1 MESQQNSQPLLK
13 AHYYLLRISQ
23 VEERE
28 VFKVCLEYWTKL
40 VRKKNYFRDIKCSLD
55 IYLLMLLQVAELY
68 EEIQNLPVLEMPL
81 LSITGVSSP
90 PSTLAN
96 IPLRK
101 HMYSDILTNLRV
113 IMIDR
118 MVKPEEVSYMV

>member
-1 MESQQNSQPLLK
+1 
-13 AHYYLLRISQ
+13 
-23 VEERE
+23 
-28 VFKVCLEYWTKL
+28 
-40 VRKKNYFRDIKCSLD
+40 
-55 IYLLMLLQVAELY
+55 
-68 EEIQNLPVLEMPL
+68 MPL
-81 LSITGVSSP
+81 LTLTGVSSP

-118 MVKPEEVSYMV
+118 MVKPEEVSCTI

>member
-40 VRKKNYFRDIKCSLD
+40 VRKEIFGYNTFNLD
-55 IYLLMLLQVAELY
+55 IYLLKWLQVAELY
-68 EEIQNLPVLEMPL
+68 EEIQQLPVLEMPL

-118 MVKPEEVSYMV
+118 MVKPEEVSCML